1 MPYRIPVRS
10 TRWGFLTLGLS
21 LYHNHTTRSLVQTQN
36 KDKALQLV
44 RAKLYEMERA
54 RLQAIRD
61 TQRSQLIGT
70 GERHERIRTYNYPQG
85 RVTGMLLVPQIID
98 YLPTIIPLDHR
109 VPVTVYGI
117 ESMMEGQLLDQI
129 VDALVM
135 KEQEDYIKSLSESD

>member
-1 MPYRIPVRS
+1 
-10 TRWGFLTLGLS
+10 
-21 LYHNHTTRSLVQTQN
+21 
-36 KDKALQLV
+36 
-44 RAKLYEMERA
+44 MERA